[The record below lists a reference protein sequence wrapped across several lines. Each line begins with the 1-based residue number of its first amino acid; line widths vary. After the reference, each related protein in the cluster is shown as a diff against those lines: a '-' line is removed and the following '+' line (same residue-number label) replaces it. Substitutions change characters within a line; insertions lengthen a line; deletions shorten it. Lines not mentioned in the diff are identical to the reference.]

1 MTNIDYDALARRIA
15 VALMSGRELASMR
28 EATQSELY
36 YSLLVV
42 IGSDSCRRCSWRLE
56 ELTLFIAS
64 HLREALPTSEA
75 KILTPDQVERARTI
89 LVCKQ
94 GHQQAIGGPGW
105 KDYWMDSVAELLREV
120 VGDE

>member
-64 HLREALPTSEA
+64 HLREGLPTSEA
-75 KILTPDQVERARTI
+75 KTLTPEQVERARRYVGQCNHYVRNTAN
-89 LVCKQ
+89 LT
-94 GHQQAIGGPGW
+94 PFESL
-105 KDYWMDSVAELLREV
+105 MLELLREV
-120 VGDE
+120 VCDE